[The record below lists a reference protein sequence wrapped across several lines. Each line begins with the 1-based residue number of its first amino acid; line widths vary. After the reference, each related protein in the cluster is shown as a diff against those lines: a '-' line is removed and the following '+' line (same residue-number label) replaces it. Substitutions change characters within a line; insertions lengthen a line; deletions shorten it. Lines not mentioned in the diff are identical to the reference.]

1 MVALPSGVRR
11 VKRGRREY
19 WYFHQ
24 GRGTAVAK
32 AAVRLPGDPTDPAF
46 WQKLRSLAGLAENA
60 RGSFADL
67 IGQYRQSPEWGRLR
81 PATHRD
87 YNAYLRGFERA
98 WGTLAVREL
107 TRAGVYAHRDGMAT
121 TPIAANHMLSVLRA
135 FLEWCVQ
142 RGQVAQNVAHA
153 IKRIETEDNGA
164 KPWPEHGYRFVI
176 DYAPEDIRR
185 MAIIGRAT
193 GQRRSDLVRMR
204 PVDRHEQGI
213 RFKIGKLR
221 DKSHWVPLT
230 TVAATEIDSWSV
242 EPMVPYLLSV
252 TGKAYTGDGLNGR
265 WYRWRTTA
273 EAAPIAGLAMTIHGL
288 RATAVVDRR
297 LAGLTHQEIASQLGM
312 SLKMV
317 MRYSRF
323 CDQEELAKAGM
334 RRLEEHAAN

>member
-1 MVALPSGVRR
+1 MVALPEGVRR

-24 GRGTAVAK
+24 GRGTAAAK

-46 WQKLRSLAGLAENA
+46 WQQLRGLAGLAENA
-60 RGSFADL
+60 QGSFADL
-67 IGQYRQSPEWGRLR
+67 IGRYRESPEWQRLR

-87 YNAYLRGFERA
+87 YNVYLRGFERA
-98 WGTLAVREL
+98 WGTLVVRDL
-107 TRAGVYAHRDGMAT
+107 SRAGVYAHRDGMAA
-121 TPIAANHMLSVLRA
+121 TPIAANHMLSILRA

-142 RGQVAQNVAHA
+142 RGHVAQNVAQGV
-153 IKRIETEDNGA
+153 KRIETDDNGT
-164 KPWPEHGYRFVI
+164 KPWPEDGYRFVI
-176 DYAPEDIRR
+176 EYAPEDIRR

-213 RFKIGKLR
+213 RLKIGKLR

-230 TVAATEIDSWSV
+230 AAAAVQIDSWGV
-242 EPMVPYLLSV
+242 APMVPYLLTV
-252 TGKAYTGDGLNGR
+252 RRKAYNGDRLNGR
-265 WYRWRTTA
+265 WNRWRATP
-273 EAAPIAGLAMTIHGL
+273 EAAAIAGLEMTIHGL

-297 LAGLTHQEIASQLGM
+297 RAGLTHQEISAQLGM

-323 CDQEELAKAGM
+323 SDQEEDAKAGM